1 MESITPTS
9 AKPRFALLPIFLIV
23 TVDILGLT
31 LVLPILPFYAEHY
44 GASPQ
49 TVGLL
54 VTIYALCQL
63 LSGPILGR
71 LSDRTGRKPMLLVS
85 QLGTC
90 LGFILLARSHAL
102 WMIFLS
108 RFIDGITAGNL
119 PIAQAYISDV
129 TEPQN
134 RAKAFGVIGIAF
146 GVSFFLGPAISGYL
160 SQYGFAT
167 PAWAAAGLS
176 LTSMLCTYFLL
187 PSVKSTNPSADS
199 KEITADAGSVF
210 NFRLY
215 WKYFN
220 DPALGPL
227 LFQFLFFGLA
237 FADFMSGFA
246 LFAERRFI
254 AHGHPFGAR
263 EIGYYYT
270 YLGFLAIITQGYLL
284 PRLVKRFGETR
295 LVVSGFFAQA
305 LGYGSLALVHRIPPL
320 MGVAII
326 NSLGSGILRP
336 ALTSLISQRASR
348 GEQGTVMGIGQSLV
362 SVGQVLAPILAG
374 FLIGRHFLNYWA
386 LSAGLFSLC
395 GFGLVM
401 RPAKSP
407 AT

>member
-1 MESITPTS
+1 M
-9 AKPRFALLPIFLIV
+9 
-23 TVDILGLT
+23 
-31 LVLPILPFYAEHY
+31 PILPFYAEHY

-49 TVGLL
+49 TVGYL

-63 LSGPILGR
+63 LSGPLLGR
-71 LSDRTGRKPMLLVS
+71 ISDRTGRKPMLLIS

-129 TEPQN
+129 TEPEN
-134 RAKAFGVIGIAF
+134 RAKAFGIIGIAF
-146 GVSFFLGPAISGYL
+146 GLGFLVGPAISGYL
-160 SQYGFAT
+160 SQYGFAV
-167 PAWAAAGLS
+167 PAWAAAGMS
-176 LTSMLCTYFLL
+176 LTSMLCTWFLL
-187 PSVKSTNPSADS
+187 PAKPLHPPA
-199 KEITADAGSVF
+199 IDAGSAF
-210 NFRLY
+210 NPRLY
-215 WKYFN
+215 WNYLR
-220 DPALGPL
+220 DPALGRL
-227 LFQFLFFGLA
+227 LLQFLFFGLA
-237 FADFMSGFA
+237 FAEFMAGFA
-246 LFAERRFI
+246 LFAERRFT

-295 LVVSGFFAQA
+295 LVISGFFAQA
-305 LGYGSLALVHRIPPL
+305 IGYASMALVYHVPAL

-326 NSLGSGILRP
+326 NSFGSGILRP

-348 GEQGTVMGIGQSLV
+348 QDQGAVMGMAQSLV
-362 SVGQVLAPILAG
+362 SIGQVLSPILAG
-374 FLIGRHFLNYWA
+374 FLIGRHYLNAWA

-395 GFGLVM
+395 GLWLVIRRVPQTAHDRDLSM
-401 RPAKSP
+401 ASQGSSSTSGTNS
-407 AT
+407 A